1 MKKDIVGI
9 QQIGVGLKDA
19 REGWKWYRRAFG
31 MDIKVFEDTATAR
44 LMHHYTN
51 GKDCERYAAL
61 AMNMEGGGGFEV
73 WQHTQIDPQPP
84 VFDTKL
90 GDTGIFITKMKCR
103 NVLRAYKQHKEMGV
117 KLLGELGLNPEN
129 RLHYYLKDPY
139 NNIFEVLEDDRCFM
153 RQKSLTG
160 GVAGAVI
167 GVSDIDK
174 AMEVYSGILRY
185 DEVVTDNSGTFEDFK
200 TLPGGNEDYRR
211 VLLSHKEPRKGPF
224 SKLLGPTQIELVQ
237 PLDRSPR
244 KIFENRIWGEL
255 GFIHLCFDIKGM
267 EALQAECEAKGFPFT
282 VNSAN
287 SFDMGSAAGHFSYIS
302 DPDGTPIEFVETH
315 KLPIAEKL
323 GLYINLK
330 KRDPQKPLPDWMVK
344 SLAFSRVK
352 D

>member
-1 MKKDIVGI
+1 MKKNIVGI

-19 REGWKWYRRAFG
+19 REGWKWYRRVFG

-51 GKDCERYAAL
+51 DKDCERYAAL

-73 WQHTQIDPQPP
+73 WQHTQMEPKPP
-84 VFDTKL
+84 VFDAQL
-90 GDTGIFITKMKCR
+90 GDTGIFITKMKSR
-103 NVLRAYKQHKEMGV
+103 NVLRAYDNHKSMGIKV
-117 KLLGELGLNPEN
+117 LSEPILNPEN
-129 RLHYYLKDPY
+129 RLHYFLKDPY

-153 RQKSLTG
+153 KQKSLTG

-174 AMEVYSGILRY
+174 AMEVYSEILQY
-185 DEVVTDNSGTFEDFK
+185 DEVIADKSGVFKDFEP
-200 TLPGGNEDYRR
+200 LPGGKEKYRR
-211 VLLSHKEPRKGPF
+211 VLLAHKERRTGPF

-237 PLDRSPR
+237 SLKRSPR

-255 GFIHLCFDIKGM
+255 GFIHLCIDIKGM
-267 EALQAECEAKGFPFT
+267 EALQMECEARGFPFT
-282 VNSAN
+282 VNSAD

-315 KLPIAEKL
+315 KLPIIEKL

-330 KRDPQKPLPDWMVK
+330 KRAPQKPLPDWMVR

>member
-1 MKKDIVGI
+1 VVVD
-9 QQIGVGLKDA
+9 LKS
-19 REGWKWYRRAFG
+19 GN
-31 MDIKVFEDTATAR
+31 T
-44 LMHHYTN
+44 H
-51 GKDCERYAAL
+51 
-61 AMNMEGGGGFEV
+61 
-73 WQHTQIDPQPP
+73 
-84 VFDTKL
+84 KL
-90 GDTGIFITKMKCR
+90 ILS
-103 NVLRAYKQHKEMGV
+103 LRFST
-117 KLLGELGLNPEN
+117 LNLGLNPEN

-267 EALQAECEAKGFPFT
+267 EALQAECEAKGFPL
-282 VNSAN
+282 
-287 SFDMGSAAGHFSYIS
+287 
-302 DPDGTPIEFVETH
+302 TPIEFVETH

-330 KRDPQKPLPDWMVK
+330 KRDPQKPLPTWMVK

>member
-267 EALQAECEAKGFPFT
+267 EALQAECDAKGFPFT

>member
-139 NNIFEVLEDDRCFM
+139 NNIFEVLEDDRFFM

-344 SLAFSRVK
+344 SWHSAG
-352 D
+352 